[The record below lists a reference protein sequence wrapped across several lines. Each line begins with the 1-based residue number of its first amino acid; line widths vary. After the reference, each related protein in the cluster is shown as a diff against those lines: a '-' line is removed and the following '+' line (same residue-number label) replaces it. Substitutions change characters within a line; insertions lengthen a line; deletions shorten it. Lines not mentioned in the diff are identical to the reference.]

1 MLNLSSNRTD
11 ISDFRNQYQCISET
25 YDRSGNV
32 KILRT
37 WLIVLFSFF
46 IALFLPWTQNVRAP
60 GALTTLYPD
69 QRPQTIQ
76 SIIPGR
82 IERWYVRDGQFV
94 EKGDT
99 IVQISEIRDDFFD
112 PELLDRTKEQID
124 AKSNSAINYKQK
136 TMALSSQIAALEKNK
151 INKLEQAKNKY
162 DQSKFK
168 LASDSI
174 DYVAAQIDY
183 KIANERVKRMEEL
196 FEKGLKSLTDLET
209 RKLNVQEAQAS
220 LISAENKVL
229 SARNEVL
236 NARIELSAIVAEY
249 DEKLGKA
256 MSERNSAFSD
266 YYDTEAQVAKL
277 ENQFSSFEVR
287 INAYYITAAQR
298 GYVTQTITAGV
309 GETIKEGTQLVSIMP
324 AEYDLAAEIYVEP
337 IDFPL
342 LKAGRTVRLLF
353 DGWPAIVFSGWPQ
366 ISNGT
371 FGGTILAIDNFISP
385 NGMYRVLV
393 VPDENDVAWPE
404 DLRVGSGSD
413 AIILLNDVPVW
424 YELWRQLNGFPPDYY
439 SNLRTEKK
447 AKEDK

>member
-1 MLNLSSNRTD
+1 MLNLSNNRND
-11 ISDFRNQYQCISET
+11 ISAYKDQYQSVAEVFDQT
-25 YDRSGNV
+25 GHAR
-32 KILRT
+32 ILRT
-37 WLIVLFSFF
+37 WLIVFFTFIVLLFM
-46 IALFLPWTQNVRAP
+46 PWTQNVRAP
-60 GALTTLYPD
+60 GTLTTLYPD

-82 IERWYVRDGQFV
+82 IEKWYVRDGQFV

-99 IVQISEIRDDFFD
+99 IVQISEIRDAFFD
-112 PELLDRTKEQID
+112 PELLERTKEQID
-124 AKSNSAINYKQK
+124 AKSSSAVNYMEK
-136 TMALSSQIAALEKNK
+136 TEALSSQIAALEKNK
-151 INKLEQAKNKY
+151 INKLEQTKNKY

-183 KIANERVKRMEEL
+183 KIANQRVKRMEEL

-256 MSERNSAFSD
+256 RSERNSAFSD
-266 YYDTEAQVAKL
+266 YFDTEAQVAKL
-277 ENQFSSFEVR
+277 KNQLSSYEVR
-287 INAYYITAAQR
+287 IQAYFIPAAQR

-309 GETIKEGTQLVSIMP
+309 GETIDEGTELVSIMP
-324 AEYDLAAEIYVEP
+324 AEYDLAAEIFVEP

-342 LKAGRTVRLLF
+342 LKSGRTVRLLF
-353 DGWPAIVFSGWPQ
+353 DGWPAIVFSGWPEL
-366 ISNGT
+366 SNGT
-371 FGGTILAIDNFISP
+371 FAGKILAIDNFISP
-385 NGMYRVLV
+385 NGKYRVLV
-393 VPDENDVAWPE
+393 VPDESDVAWPE

-439 SNLRTEKK
+439 SKLSGDKK
-447 AKEDK
+447 AK